1 MKQLFL
7 GAAALILSAAA
18 GAETYIGAA
27 IGPSNIEA
35 NCDLA
40 GSCDKDDTG
49 YKIYGGFVLPQS
61 PLAGLA
67 LEVGYIDFGKANA
80 TYALGLADRSTE
92 VSAVAFNAALR
103 VKFTPAFHGV
113 GRLGLG
119 YVEGKDSGVNVLG
132 VVNAGSESKSKLE
145 PYFGLGLEYAI
156 NKQFKITGS
165 ADFTSYDT
173 GNDTGSARLLSI
185 GAQYS
190 F

>member
-18 GAETYIGAA
+18 AAETYVGAA

-35 NCDLA
+35 NCDLTS
-40 GSCDKDDTG
+40 SCDKGDTG
-49 YKIYGGFVLPQS
+49 FKIYGGYVLPQS

-67 LEVGYIDFGKANA
+67 VEGAYIDFGKANA
-80 TYALGLADRSTE
+80 TYAFGLVSRSTE
-92 VSAVAFNAALR
+92 VSALTLNAALR
-103 VKFTPAFHGV
+103 LAFTPALHGV
-113 GRLGLG
+113 GRLGLA
-119 YVEGKDSGVNVLG
+119 YVEGKDSGVNVIGL
-132 VVNAGSESKSKLE
+132 VQADAKSTSKIE

-156 NKQFKITGS
+156 NKQFKLTGA

-173 GNDTGSARLLSI
+173 GRDSGSARLLSI

>member
-35 NCDLA
+35 NCNLTT
-40 GSCDKDDTG
+40 SCDKGDTG

-67 LEVGYIDFGKANA
+67 LEVAYIDFGKANA
-80 TYALGLADRSTE
+80 TYALGLVNRSTE
-92 VSAVAFNAALR
+92 VSALAVNAALR
-103 VKFTPAFHGV
+103 LKFTPALHGV
-113 GRLGLG
+113 GRLGLA
-119 YVEGKDSGVNVLG
+119 YVDGKDSGANVLG
-132 VVNAGSESKSKLE
+132 VVQAGAQSQSKME
-145 PYFGLGLEYAI
+145 PYLGLGLEYAF
-156 NKQFKITGS
+156 NKQFKLTGS

-173 GNDTGSARLLSI
+173 GNDSGSARLLSI

>member
-27 IGPSNIEA
+27 IGPSNVEA
-35 NCDLA
+35 NCNA
-40 GSCDKDDTG
+40 TTACDKSDTG
-49 YKIYGGFVLPQS
+49 YKIYGGYVLPQS

-80 TYALGLADRSTE
+80 TYAFGLVERSTE
-92 VSAVAFNAALR
+92 ASAVAFNAALR
-103 VKFTPAFHGV
+103 LKFTPALQGV
-113 GRLGLG
+113 GRLGLA
-119 YVEGKDSGVNVLG
+119 YVEGKDSGVNVIGL
-132 VVNAGSESKSKLE
+132 VQAGSKSESKIE
-145 PYFGLGLEYAI
+145 PYIGLGLEFAI
-156 NKQFKITGS
+156 NKQFKLTGS

-173 GNDTGSARLLSI
+173 GNDSGSARLLSI

>member
-35 NCDLA
+35 NCDLTT
-40 GSCDKDDTG
+40 SCDKGDTG
-49 YKIYGGFVLPQS
+49 FKIYGGFVLPQS

-67 LEVGYIDFGKANA
+67 LEVGYIGFGTARGSQVVVER
-80 TYALGLADRSTE
+80 TVE
-92 VSAVAFNAALR
+92 VSALTMNGALR
-103 VKFTPAFHGV
+103 VKFTPALQGV

-119 YVEGKDSGVNVLG
+119 YVNGKDNGYPLAG
-132 VVNAGSESKSKLE
+132 ANAKSKSSMQL
-145 PYFGLGLEYAI
+145 YGGLGLEYAI
-156 NKQFKITGS
+156 NKQFKLTGS

-173 GNDTGSARLLSI
+173 GNQSGSARLISI
-185 GAQYS
+185 GAQYG

>member
-18 GAETYIGAA
+18 AAETYVGAA

-35 NCDLA
+35 NCDFTT
-40 GSCDKDDTG
+40 SCDGSDTG
-49 YKIYGGFVLPQS
+49 FKIYGGFVLPQS

-67 LEVGYIDFGKANA
+67 LEVGYIDFGTGRA
-80 TYALGLADRSTE
+80 TTVFVERTVEATALTMNG
-92 VSAVAFNAALR
+92 ALR
-103 VKFTPAFHGV
+103 VKFTPALQGV

-119 YVEGKDSGVNVLG
+119 YVNGKDNGIGVLG
-132 VVNAGSESKSKLE
+132 INAKSKSNMAL
-145 PYFGLGLEYAI
+145 YAGLGLEYAL
-156 NKQFKITGS
+156 NKQVKLTGS

-173 GNDTGSARLLSI
+173 GNQSGSARLISI
-185 GAQYS
+185 GAQYG